1 MTRNDRAP
9 IHRRTFLTAGLAA
22 WTGTAC
28 RSKASP
34 TGFGGPR
41 LAILIP
47 ATERPVWAPVVAAFQ
62 DEHGVAVDLVEG
74 PNATDLRENL
84 YTAALLAGDDS
95 FDLVYMDVTWT
106 PKFAAAGWL
115 LPLDDAFRLD
125 ELEPLLPA
133 AVEAGRYRSRLYR
146 IPTRTDVGLIY
157 YRRDWLEAAGW
168 SPPATFD
175 DLARMAL
182 ALQSPPARWGFVWP
196 GSQYEG
202 LVCVYLEALH
212 GHGGFWIDP
221 VSLEVGLERPEA
233 RAALDFLRRCREE
246 PAISPP
252 GVTTYK
258 EEESRRLFQDGRAA
272 FLRSWSYVWRLAQAE
287 GSAVAGRVGVQ
298 PLVHAEGGRSAGT
311 LGGWGLGVS
320 TFSRRLD
327 LAREFIR
334 HAVTLESQRVLGAKT
349 GYAPSR
355 TEAYEDPALLTAN
368 PFLRALLPI
377 HATAAPRPAVAR
389 YAFVSDVLQRHVSD
403 CLTGRSGAEEALR
416 RAARETRLAL
426 GEPGGV
432 R

>member
-1 MTRNDRAP
+1 MTPNDRTTVR
-9 IHRRTFLTAGLAA
+9 RRTFLTAGLAA
-22 WTGTAC
+22 WTGIAC
-28 RSKASP
+28 RSKASSRD
-34 TGFGGPR
+34 FGGPR
-41 LAILIP
+41 LALLIP
-47 ATERPVWAPVVAAFQ
+47 ATERPVWRPIVAAFQ
-62 DEHGVAVDLVEG
+62 EERGAAVDLVEG
-74 PNATDLRENL
+74 PNSTDLRENL
-84 YTAALLAGDDS
+84 YTAALLARDDS

-106 PKFAAAGWL
+106 PKLAAAGWL
-115 LPLDDAFRLD
+115 LPLDDAFPRE
-125 ELEPLLPA
+125 ELEALLPA
-133 AVEAGRYRSRLYR
+133 ALEAGRYQGRLYR
-146 IPTRTDVGLIY
+146 IPTRTDVGLLY

-202 LVCVYLEALH
+202 LVCLYLEALR

-221 VSLEVGLERPEA
+221 ASLEVGLERPEA

-287 GSAVAGRVGVQ
+287 GSPVAGRVGVQ
-298 PLVHAEGGRSAGT
+298 PFVHAADGRSAGT

-320 TFSRRLD
+320 TFSKRVD

-334 HAVTLESQRVLGAKT
+334 HSVTLASQRVLGAKS

-355 TEAYEDPALLTAN
+355 TEAYHDPALLTAN
-368 PFLRALLPI
+368 PFLRDLLRI
-377 HATAAPRPAVAR
+377 HATAVPRPAVAR
-389 YAFVSDVLQRHVSD
+389 YAFVSDVLQRHVSA
-403 CLTGRSGAEEALR
+403 CLTGRAGAEEALR
-416 RAARETRLAL
+416 RATRETRLAL
-426 GEPGGV
+426 GEQGGV